1 MKESNRRAGRPA
13 DGFPKTPGPAGRK
26 SAAPSAET
34 EKALSGGHEVKRLLL
49 LHGAV
54 LLGIG
59 LYLLLSVRCPLL
71 RLTGVPCPLCGMTRA
86 HLAAL
91 HLDFA
96 AAFWYHPLF
105 FLAVPGALYV
115 SHRRL
120 WFGAVWRP
128 WEKGLGALI
137 AAAFLAVWVI
147 RAFFLPDSPVY
158 RDWEASLLY
167 QWLGG

>member
-1 MKESNRRAGRPA
+1 MRRNNRTAGA
-13 DGFPKTPGPAGRK
+13 PAGNHPDRPERMGRK
-26 SAAPSAET
+26 AAAPSAGA
-34 EKALSGGHEVKRLLL
+34 EKRRIGGRSPKRILL
-49 LHGAV
+49 LHGTV

-71 RLTGVPCPLCGMTRA
+71 RLTGISCPLCGMTRA
-86 HLAAL
+86 HVAAL

-105 FLAVPGALYV
+105 FLAAPSVLYI

-120 WFGAVWRP
+120 WFGAAWRR
-128 WEKGLGALI
+128 WEKAVFGLI
-137 AAAFLAVWVI
+137 AAAFLIVWVI
-147 RAFFLPDSPVY
+147 RAFFQPDSPVY